1 MHPLDHS
8 DLKAVDLSYAPLTL
22 RSNGLPEFS
31 RSSGA
36 TIVAAVFVRFGLR
49 LREVR
54 EKAGISQEKLAEIAG
69 LHRTYVSSVE
79 RGKRNIS
86 IENIE
91 RLAQALGTTMAQLMP
106 DARASD

>member
-1 MHPLDHS
+1 LS
-8 DLKAVDLSYAPLTL
+8 D
-22 RSNGLPEFS
+22 
-31 RSSGA
+31 
-36 TIVAAVFVRFGLR
+36 VAVRFGKR

-54 EKAGISQEKLAEIAG
+54 EEAGISQERLAELAT

-91 RLAQALGTTMAQLMP
+91 RLAVALGVSMRDLMP
-106 DARASD
+106 EDAKQPKKKS

>member
-1 MHPLDHS
+1 M
-8 DLKAVDLSYAPLTL
+8 A
-22 RSNGLPEFS
+22 
-31 RSSGA
+31 
-36 TIVAAVFVRFGLR
+36 VRFGKR

-54 EKAGISQEKLAEIAG
+54 EGVGISQEKLAELST

-91 RLAQALGTTMAQLMP
+91 RLALALAVSMRDLMP
-106 DARASD
+106 EDTPPQQKKTNQGK

>member
-1 MHPLDHS
+1 MS
-8 DLKAVDLSYAPLTL
+8 D
-22 RSNGLPEFS
+22 
-31 RSSGA
+31 
-36 TIVAAVFVRFGLR
+36 VAIRFGKR

-54 EKAGISQEKLAEIAG
+54 EEAGLSQEKLAELST

-91 RLAQALGTTMAQLMP
+91 RLAIALGVSMRELMP
-106 DARASD
+106 DDPTPAKKKS